1 MIRRFGL
8 NIIDPNEC
16 YIDDSNVIVMRIVGT
31 YSAKT
36 DRSMNEANDEAIR
49 ILKSEGNPILI
60 LADLSGMTN
69 LPSDGLKAWYAS
81 SRRSTEDVPAP
92 DRLAF
97 VAKNNTRMNS
107 LFKLVLHML
116 DKDKF
121 KLFADMDAA
130 HAWLLEP

>member
-1 MIRRFGL
+1 MRRFGL
-8 NIIDPNEC
+8 NTIDPNEC
-16 YIDDSNVIVMRIVGT
+16 YIDDSNVIVMRVVGS
-31 YSAKT
+31 YSSKT
-36 DRSMNEANDEAIR
+36 DRLINEADDEAIR
-49 ILKSEGNPILI
+49 TLKSEGNPILI
-60 LADLSGMTN
+60 LADLRGMTN
-69 LPSDGLKAWYAS
+69 LTSDGLKAWYVS
-81 SRRSTEDVPAP
+81 SRRSTEGVPAP

-107 LFKLVLHML
+107 LFKLVFRVL